1 MRRRR
6 AAGVAAG
13 VAMGFA
19 LGASLTLAIQG
30 WANLPDPGSVAGPTL
45 PRTEPEPPQAF
56 LVWTSG
62 GLPVTFGER
71 VARLPGVEHA
81 VAISSATLWLSKA
94 YGPDGTLTYDPP
106 RRFAE
111 PVEVAGAPLAGYA
124 PFLSPADRSILPS
137 LAAGEVI
144 R

>member
-45 PRTEPEPPQAF
+45 HGPNPNHHRRS
-56 LVWTSG
+56 LSG
-62 GLPVTFGER
+62 RPAACPTGSER
-71 VARLPGVEHA
+71 RSAASTG
-81 VAISSATLWLSKA
+81 SSVRW
-94 YGPDGTLTYDPP
+94 
-106 RRFAE
+106 
-111 PVEVAGAPLAGYA
+111 
-124 PFLSPADRSILPS
+124 
-137 LAAGEVI
+137 
-144 R
+144 